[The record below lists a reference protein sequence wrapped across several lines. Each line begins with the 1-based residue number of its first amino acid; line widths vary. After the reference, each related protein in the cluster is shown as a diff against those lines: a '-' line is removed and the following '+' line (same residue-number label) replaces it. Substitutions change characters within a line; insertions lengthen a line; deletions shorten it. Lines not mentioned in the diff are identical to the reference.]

1 MRMFMTIRPYTLAHT
16 NCDPLGCRMEKLGI
30 SKAVDFGSGY
40 HMLLYAQSFAEYTL
54 SELARDPH
62 VMLAHFA
69 GR

>member
-1 MRMFMTIRPYTLAHT
+1 
-16 NCDPLGCRMEKLGI
+16 MEKLGI